1 LDFLGTSIVVAYMVG
16 LIAIGALAS
25 RKIKTSEDF
34 LVAGRNLG
42 FWTFTLLVVAS
53 ICSGMTILGVSGL
66 GYTTGWPSIWEQ
78 IFVPLSAAVCILL
91 FGTEIHEVAAR
102 ADYVTIQDY
111 FAHRFYSPR
120 GIRGTSAVIGVLIS
134 VIYLVGQYISISMV
148 LSWLFKI
155 PYQWLW

>member
-1 LDFLGTSIVVAYMVG
+1 LDFLGTSIIVAYMMG

-66 GYTTGWPSIWEQ
+66 GYTAGWPSI
-78 IFVPLSAAVCILL
+78 
-91 FGTEIHEVAAR
+91 
-102 ADYVTIQDY
+102 
-111 FAHRFYSPR
+111 
-120 GIRGTSAVIGVLIS
+120 
-134 VIYLVGQYISISMV
+134 
-148 LSWLFKI
+148 
-155 PYQWLW
+155 